1 MTDKS
6 RISARPH
13 LTPSNLPVFPPR
25 KPQQD
30 KNLSMNLQRSKL
42 ETTREN
48 LLARFIDL
56 LVPLA
61 KGQSGLIVGPHYAGA
76 RLILE
81 AIASSVA
88 VNHPEVAVVMLLL
101 DQHEDE
107 AAAVRRSLRSGVF
120 SRPLREPRPI
130 TFT

>member
-30 KNLSMNLQRSKL
+30 QNLSMNLQRLKL

-56 LVPLA
+56 LAPLA
-61 KGQSGLIVGPHYAGA
+61 KGQRGLIVGPRRMGQN
-76 RLILE
+76 LILE
-81 AIASSVA
+81 TIASSVA
-88 VNHPEVAVVMLLL
+88 VNHPEVA
-101 DQHEDE
+101 
-107 AAAVRRSLRSGVF
+107 
-120 SRPLREPRPI
+120 RP
-130 TFT
+130 